1 MFRRTLL
8 SVVALVIPL
17 AAWAQSPDEL
27 DRLASQVT
35 IRRTIHGVPHIRG
48 ENLKAAAMALA
59 YVQMEDYGP
68 RVALG
73 LLRGRGAMASVF
85 GHDRIEGDHW
95 NRLAWLYAVEMYPK
109 VDADTRSVYE
119 GFAAGVNRYIMKHP
133 DEFPPELKP
142 DFTGYDVAARDVS
155 QASEDAAR
163 RLIARLTNDTSQQR
177 AAARNQDEG
186 SNAWAFAPSR
196 TQSRKA
202 VLLRNPHL
210 NWNAGYYE
218 GHLVVPGVID
228 FYGDFRIG
236 GPFTVIGGFNRYL
249 GWSTTNNAPDL
260 DEVYALTA
268 DPERP
273 DHYLFDGTSV
283 PLERQLVTVEYKFGS
298 GIATETREFWR
309 TPLGP
314 VIHRADGKIYV
325 YHRAA
330 DMEFRAGQQFLA
342 MMRAK
347 SLEEWKEAMRMGTR
361 LNSNF
366 TYADR
371 DGNIFYIWNGLVPS
385 LPHEPGGDTLA
396 IPATRTSDVWTSYVP
411 FDSLPQLLN
420 PKGGYLHNENDTY
433 HLTNLNEPI
442 PADRFPSNFPE
453 PELRFRS
460 QLALLLIHKTD
471 GRLTMDE
478 ILELKHSP
486 RMLMAERVKGDL
498 VKAVRAGATTPAIDS
513 AIAMIESWDATTRI
527 DSRGGVLFESWV
539 RNYQRA
545 VGGADSMFAEP
556 WTIEEPLS
564 TPRGLADPAKAAQAF
579 AAAMG
584 ETSSRYGSW
593 NVTWGDVHR
602 VRRGKVDVP
611 VSGCSGAL
619 GCFRVL
625 QFQDAPDGKRV
636 AAGGDGWILA
646 VEFHEDVPRAW
657 TVLAYGQSPDEDSPY
672 FDSQAE
678 MFAKGELKRV
688 PLTEAEIEKAAVK
701 TYSP

>member
-1 MFRRTLL
+1 MMSPRQLL
-8 SVVALVIPL
+8 PLLLVVLPL
-17 AAWAQSPDEL
+17 TAGAQTPDE
-27 DRLASQVT
+27 LASQVT
-35 IRRTIHGVPHIRG
+35 IRRTVHGVPHITG
-48 ENLKAAAMALA
+48 QTLKAAAFGLA

-73 LLRGRGAMASVF
+73 LLRGRGGMAGVF
-85 GHDRIEGDHW
+85 GYDSIQGDHQ
-95 NRLAWLYAVEMYPK
+95 NRLGYLRAVAMYPN
-109 VDADTRSVYE
+109 VDADTRAVYE
-119 GFAAGVNRYIMKHP
+119 GFAEGVNRYVTRHP
-133 DEFPPELKP
+133 EEFPPELTP
-142 DFTGYDVAARDVS
+142 TFTGYDVAARDVS
-155 QASEDAAR
+155 QASANAAR
-163 RLIARLTNDTSQQR
+163 RLIARLTNDTSGRR
-177 AAARNQDEG
+177 AAMRNEDEG

-196 TQSRKA
+196 TASRKA

-210 NWNAGYYE
+210 SWDAGYYE

-249 GWSTTNNAPDL
+249 GWSTTNNGPDL

-268 DPERP
+268 DPVRP

-283 PLERQLVTVEYKFGS
+283 PLQRELVTVEYKNGD
-298 GIATETREFWR
+298 GIGTETREFWR
-309 TPLGP
+309 SPLGP
-314 VIHRADGKIYV
+314 VIHRAAGKIYV
-325 YHRAA
+325 YRRAA

-371 DGNIFYIWNGLVPS
+371 AGNIFYVWNALIPS
-385 LPHEPGGDTLA
+385 LPHPSGGDTTA
-396 IPATRTSDVWTSYVP
+396 VPALRTSEVWTHYVP

-433 HLTNLNEPI
+433 HLTNLNQPL
-442 PADRFPSNFPE
+442 PAEAFPPNFPE

-460 QLALLLIHKTD
+460 QLALLLIHKTK
-471 GRLTMDE
+471 GRLTMEE
-478 ILELKHSP
+478 ILRLKHSP
-486 RMLMAERVKGDL
+486 RMLMAERVKADL
-498 VKAVRAGATTPAIDS
+498 AAAVRASSPAPRVDS
-513 AIAMIESWDATTRI
+513 AIAMIEAWDATTRI
-527 DSRGGVLFESWV
+527 ESRGGVLFEAWT
-539 RNYQRA
+539 RQYQRA
-545 VGGADSMFAEP
+545 VGGIDSMFREP
-556 WTIEEPLS
+556 WSIEEPLA
-564 TPRGLADPAKAAQAF
+564 TPRGLADPAAAAQAF
-579 AAAMG
+579 SAAVD
-584 ETSSRYGSW
+584 ETAQRYGSW
-593 NVTWGDVHR
+593 NVAWGEVHR

-625 QFQDAPDGKRV
+625 QFRDAPDGKRV

-646 VEFHEDVPRAW
+646 VEFGDVPRAW
-657 TVLAYGQSPDEDSPY
+657 TVLAYGQSPDENSPY

-688 PLTEAEIEKAAVK
+688 PLTPREIEKAAVK
-701 TYSP
+701 TYHP